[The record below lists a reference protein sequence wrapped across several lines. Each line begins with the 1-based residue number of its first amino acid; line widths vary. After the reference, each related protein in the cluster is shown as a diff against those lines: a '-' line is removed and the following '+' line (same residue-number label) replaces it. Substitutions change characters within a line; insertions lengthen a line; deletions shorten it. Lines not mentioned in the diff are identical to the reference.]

1 MHATLRVIRDE
12 HSSLSAVLRSIGLL
26 LAESRRHRL
35 APDFRVLRAMLF
47 YIDEFPEKVHH
58 TKETALLFPKIR
70 ARSSEAAGVI
80 ARLDADHALSH
91 RAVLDLQHDLLAL
104 EMMSEAADAP
114 ARRERFEKEMET
126 YIAAYLDH
134 IRIEEVEILPLAE
147 RVLTTADWAELDTEF
162 MRNRDPL
169 THREGD
175 DAFRPLFKRI
185 LMTLPAPLG
194 LGPAFEAL
202 QKSYPGG
209 EPARSFWTS
218 TSGDAAQRGAKAVP

>member
-1 MHATLRVIRDE
+1 MHATLRIIRDE

-26 LAESRRHRL
+26 IAERGRHGL
-35 APDFRVLRAMLF
+35 APDYRALAAMLF

-70 ARSSEAAGVI
+70 ARSTEAA
-80 ARLDADHALSH
+80 AALDRLDADHARSH

-114 ARRERFEKEMET
+114 ARRARFEDEMHA

-134 IRIEEVEILPLAE
+134 IGVEEAEILPLAE
-147 RVLTTADWAELDTEF
+147 RVLSPADWAELDAAF
-162 MRNRDPL
+162 MHNRDPL

-194 LGPAFEAL
+194 LGPALDAL

-209 EPARSFWTS
+209 EPPRSFWTS

>member
-1 MHATLRVIRDE
+1 MHATLRIIRDE

-26 LAESRRHRL
+26 LSESARRGL

-70 ARSSEAAGVI
+70 ARSSEAAAVI
-80 ARLDADHALSH
+80 ARLDADHARSH

-114 ARRERFEKEMET
+114 ARGLRFEAEMHA

-134 IRIEEVEILPLAE
+134 IRTEEVEVLPLAE
-147 RVLTTADWAELDTEF
+147 RVLTAGDWAELDAAF
-162 MRNRDPL
+162 MHNRDPL

-194 LGPAFEAL
+194 LGPALEAL
-202 QKSYPGG
+202 RASYPGS

-218 TSGDAAQRGAKAVP
+218 TSGDSAERGAKAVP

>member
-1 MHATLRVIRDE
+1 MHATLRIIRDE

-26 LAESRRHRL
+26 LSESRRRGL
-35 APDFRVLRAMLF
+35 EPDFQVLRAMLF

-70 ARSSEAAGVI
+70 ARSTEAA
-80 ARLDADHALSH
+80 AALDRLDGDHARSH
-91 RAVLDLQHDLLAL
+91 RAVLDLEHDLLAL
-104 EMMSEAADAP
+104 EMMSEAADP
-114 ARRERFEKEMET
+114 QGRRTRFEDDLHA

-134 IRIEEVEILPLAE
+134 IRTEEVEILPLAE
-147 RVLTTADWAELDTEF
+147 RVLTEADWAELDAAF
-162 MRNRDPL
+162 MHNRDPL

-185 LMTLPAPLG
+185 LMTLPSPLG
-194 LGPAFEAL
+194 LGPALDAL
-202 QKSYPGG
+202 QRSYPGG

-218 TSGDAAQRGAKAVP
+218 ISGDAAQRGAKAVP